1 MPLILHRGLTEYQFI
16 RSAPGVDRWCLTFQ
30 SFGVARSFLQT
41 FLSDSRNLL
50 AIRNTFAT
58 EMGNRFNAKIS
69 DQQLVDDL
77 ALQLAQGTMV
87 VMQTPHIPETFMG
100 PPIGSVEMTPREV
113 EQAAKATPEPQA
125 PPAET
130 PAPAP
135 EPPTL
140 ENVNE
145 AAQAEALTQAA
156 EDGAPLCE
164 ECEKAKQE
172 QTTASAAA

>member
-1 MPLILHRGLTEYQFI
+1 M
-16 RSAPGVDRWCLTFQ
+16 
-30 SFGVARSFLQT
+30 ARSFLQT

-50 AIRNTFAT
+50 AIRNIFAT

-113 EQAAKATPEPQA
+113 EQEAKAGLAPEAA
-125 PPAET
+125 PPVET

-135 EPPTL
+135 EPATL

-145 AAQAEALTQAA
+145 SAQAEALTQAA
-156 EDGAPLCE
+156 EDGVPFCE
-164 ECEKAKQE
+164 ECEKAKQD
-172 QTTASAAA
+172 SAAVEEGVAA